1 MGLEEWMLWIVT
13 ETIKY
18 LLITFGVFG
27 FEFRDAKRK
36 YLCSLYLFVGI
47 PVLIYFD
54 INTLL
59 YRTMWGIII
68 IFVLF
73 KGKIEKKNTGIYFGI
88 YYGINNRFVFLEYLH

>member
-73 KGKIEKKNTGIYFGI
+73 KGKIEKKYTTSICNLIDKYTIF
-88 YYGINNRFVFLEYLH
+88 F

>member
-59 YRTMWGIII
+59 YRTRLTRRVKFLCFRRLRLRPRSG
-68 IFVLF
+68 
-73 KGKIEKKNTGIYFGI
+73 TGP
-88 YYGINNRFVFLEYLH
+88 LPT